1 MKGLSRL
8 LPIIGGAI
16 AGGAIALAVASGST
30 TTHSVTTTTV
40 VQPSNSPTLPTSFSN
55 GHSQTINQIY
65 RAVDPGVVDI
75 TTSSTQ
81 NTGGV
86 FGFGQTQKTEGEGA
100 GVVFDKK
107 GDIITDE
114 HVVSGASSITVNFPD
129 GTKAPATL
137 VGSDTGADTAVI
149 RVQGVAASALHPI
162 PFGDSSAVQVGDS
175 VIAIGSPFGAAEH
188 GHRRHRQRGRPHDQR
203 AQPVHDPER
212 DPDRRADQPRQ
223 LGRPAAQ
230 RRRPGDRAQRPDRDQ
245 QHQRPG
251 RGLELG
257 RRVRDPV
264 EQRRADRP

>member
-40 VQPSNSPTLPTSFSN
+40 VQPSNSPTLPTSFSD

-129 GTKAPATL
+129 GTKAPATRRRL
-137 VGSDTGADTAVI
+137 
-149 RVQGVAASALHPI
+149 
-162 PFGDSSAVQVGDS
+162 
-175 VIAIGSPFGAAEH
+175 
-188 GHRRHRQRGRPHDQR
+188 GHRCRHGGHPGAGRRRLRASPDPVRRLERGRR
-203 AQPVHDPER
+203 WAT
-212 DPDRRADQPRQ
+212 A
-223 LGRPAAQ
+223 
-230 RRRPGDRAQRPDRDQ
+230 
-245 QHQRPG
+245 
-251 RGLELG
+251 
-257 RRVRDPV
+257 
-264 EQRRADRP
+264 